1 MKFSQISV
9 IAILL
14 VMIAVSIAGC
24 TSSSPAA
31 PAAPATGGAPPS
43 GAPAPAAAASAAPAA
58 ASGPVSAASVFG
70 NLGYEWA
77 EYKMVA
83 GEGAD
88 QMTIFYKY
96 NHKTGKCS
104 MRFEGANAEMM
115 GGMVNEMDCSSTG
128 PADQSAGNPN
138 DVSPDMKLVKVGT
151 ESVTVPAGTFLA
163 DKYTATANG
172 VTATYWIANGKPLL
186 KMMGGDA
193 TGTVVMEL
201 NDWG

>member
-1 MKFSQISV
+1 
-9 IAILL
+9 
-14 VMIAVSIAGC
+14 
-24 TSSSPAA
+24 
-31 PAAPATGGAPPS
+31 
-43 GAPAPAAAASAAPAA
+43 
-58 ASGPVSAASVFG
+58 
-70 NLGYEWA
+70 
-77 EYKMVA
+77 MVA

-115 GGMVNEMDCSSTG
+115 GGMNEMDCSSTG
-128 PADQSAGNPN
+128 PANDQSAGNPN

-186 KMMGGDA
+186 KMMGGD
-193 TGTVVMEL
+193 TSGTVVMEL
-201 NDWG
+201 NNWG

>member
-1 MKFSQISV
+1 
-9 IAILL
+9 
-14 VMIAVSIAGC
+14 
-24 TSSSPAA
+24 
-31 PAAPATGGAPPS
+31 
-43 GAPAPAAAASAAPAA
+43 
-58 ASGPVSAASVFG
+58 VSAASLLG

-104 MRFEGANAEMM
+104 MRFEGANAQMM

-128 PADQSAGNPN
+128 PANDQSAGNPN
-138 DVSPDMKLVKVGT
+138 DVSPDVKLVKVGT
-151 ESVTVPAGTFLA
+151 ESLTVPAGTFLA

-193 TGTVVMEL
+193 QGNVVMEL
-201 NDWG
+201 NGWG